1 MNIPFHVDTQ
11 CLVVLSRCS
20 ASSGHME
27 AVVSEVVEQML
38 REVSIAEIQA
48 ERERL
53 AEEKR
58 RIEEAR
64 LVRDSETP

>member
-1 MNIPFHVDTQ
+1 
-11 CLVVLSRCS
+11 
-20 ASSGHME
+20 ME

-38 REVSIAEIQA
+38 WEVSTAEVQA

-64 LVRDSETP
+64 LVKDSETP

>member
-1 MNIPFHVDTQ
+1 
-11 CLVVLSRCS
+11 
-20 ASSGHME
+20 ME